1 MSLLH
6 YPSLTSE
13 HSLNLLG
20 INNPVFIYILNSFQ
34 LYYCLI
40 RWGFFINAGLD
51 IYSRYITY
59 LEVSPDNDAQTVLSH
74 FRKGVAEKGLPVSVR
89 LANFLNF

>member
-1 MSLLH
+1 M
-6 YPSLTSE
+6 
-13 HSLNLLG
+13 
-20 INNPVFIYILNSFQ
+20 ILFLFLFFNSFQ
-34 LYYCLI
+34 LYYCLN

-51 IYSRYITY
+51 IYSRYITF

-89 LANFLNF
+89 SANFLTIDK